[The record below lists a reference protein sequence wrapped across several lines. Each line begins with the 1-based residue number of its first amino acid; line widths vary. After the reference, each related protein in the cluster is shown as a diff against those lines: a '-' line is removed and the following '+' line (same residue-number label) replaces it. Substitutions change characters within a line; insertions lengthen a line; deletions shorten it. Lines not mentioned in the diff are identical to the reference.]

1 MDLFD
6 GCGQLLRELRESKGP
21 EPGGWSREKLAE
33 RSGLSKETIQNIE
46 GKRGNPTVRS
56 LGKLLRAGSHTPHHP
71 RSRPPLRDVFRSRTT
86 TLGGAGDRTQGAN
99 EGARSQ
105 PRTGARDPLET
116 RARDGFRRG
125 GLVGSFTH
133 EPHVDHAVNVAGLPL
148 TTVMLGE

>member
-56 LGKLLRAGSHTPHHP
+56 LGKLLRALDVSLLDFVTRLLAHQGVEVPDSAAISEREAKRDEFARKISTDIPFDGDP
-71 RSRPPLRDVFRSRTT
+71 IAEMLREIHSKLEAIERYERE
-86 TLGGAGDRTQGAN
+86 GG
-99 EGARSQ
+99 
-105 PRTGARDPLET
+105 
-116 RARDGFRRG
+116 RAWKIVE
-125 GLVGSFTH
+125 LVRKREE
-133 EPHVDHAVNVAGLPL
+133 EP
-148 TTVMLGE
+148 E